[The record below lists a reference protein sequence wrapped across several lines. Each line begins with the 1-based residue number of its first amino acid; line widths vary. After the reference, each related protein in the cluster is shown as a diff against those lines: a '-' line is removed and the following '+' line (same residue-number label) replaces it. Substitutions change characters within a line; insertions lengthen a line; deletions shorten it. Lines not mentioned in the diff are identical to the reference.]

1 MINSHLK
8 NFIRVI
14 IKQGKPLIMCQEY
27 YLFCSHSMFVRV
39 YILFDLKSK
48 PELIG
53 KQITEKENRDVLI
66 ITKAV
71 FEVLHPF

>member
-1 MINSHLK
+1 
-8 NFIRVI
+8 
-14 IKQGKPLIMCQEY
+14 
-27 YLFCSHSMFVRV
+27 MFVRA

-53 KQITEKENRDVLI
+53 KQITEKDNRDVLI